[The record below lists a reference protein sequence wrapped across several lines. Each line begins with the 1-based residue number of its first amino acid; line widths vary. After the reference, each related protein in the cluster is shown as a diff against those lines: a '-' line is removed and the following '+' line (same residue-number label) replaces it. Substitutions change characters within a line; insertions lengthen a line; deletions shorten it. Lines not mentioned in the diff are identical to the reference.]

1 MEAEVETLT
10 SRKLDFSRS
19 NNSNLELQGWRQA
32 FPRRFLFTLL
42 STDAGSRDTCTAR
55 FHFPLCLLN
64 ARKAAF
70 ETPQELIGLQQQEI
84 PRWCAHRPV
93 FCPMW
98 SSLVVGDCIAQVR
111 LRQLN

>member
-55 FHFPLCLLN
+55 FRFPLCLLN

-70 ETPQELIGLQQQEI
+70 ETPQELIGLRQLEI
-84 PRWCAHRPV
+84 PRWWSPIGLCFVLCGARWSWEIASPKSVCA
-93 FCPMW
+93 
-98 SSLVVGDCIAQVR
+98 
-111 LRQLN
+111 N